1 MNFPEIDYFLF
12 KIDLYTY
19 KQYRTPTYNQFFDNL
34 LMFTINDKFMS
45 NEINKF
51 YELNDNF
58 HENQKI
64 LFIIKHILLYRTIA
78 YSLLNFRFN
87 EPEPNVILD
96 KCLERIQSRDN

>member
-1 MNFPEIDYFLF
+1 
-12 KIDLYTY
+12 
-19 KQYRTPTYNQFFDNL
+19 
-34 LMFTINDKFMS
+34 MFTINDKFMS

-78 YSLLNFRFN
+78 FSLLNFRFN
-87 EPEPNVILD
+87 APEPNVILD